1 MGNTPSL
8 HDQLI
13 DVKLNVKTLE
23 RAEKK
28 CQKNRTKQLASV
40 KKAIKEGNVEGA
52 RIYAENA
59 IREKQQGLNYLKLAS
74 RLDAVASRIETAITT
89 QEISKSMGTV
99 VQTMNSALESMDV
112 EKISQTMSQFEAE
125 FENMEVV
132 TGTMQSTMDS
142 ATSSQMPGDQVD
154 DLILQV
160 ADQHNLEV
168 GAMLDDAGVV
178 GAGTV
183 GTRQAVEQKEDRAAM
198 MSAAIPAAPG

>member
-59 IREKQQGLNYLKLAS
+59 IREKQQGAQRTCMHS
-74 RLDAVASRIETAITT
+74 RAHARTT
-89 QEISKSMGTV
+89 SGPRRRRGLT
-99 VQTMNSALESMDV
+99 ALEPPPPRR
-112 EKISQTMSQFEAE
+112 AE
-125 FENMEVV
+125 LSKAGVSFGCGGEPDRNRHH
-132 TGTMQSTMDS
+132 D
-142 ATSSQMPGDQVD
+142 AGDLQVD
-154 DLILQV
+154 GDGGADHELGARVDGRGENLPDDV
-160 ADQHNLEV
+160 AVRGGVREHGSGNRNNAVDHGL
-168 GAMLDDAGVV
+168 GHFIADAGRP
-178 GAGTV
+178 GGRPHPAGCRPT
-183 GTRQAVEQKEDRAAM
+183 Q
-198 MSAAIPAAPG
+198 P

>member
-1 MGNTPSL
+1 
-8 HDQLI
+8 
-13 DVKLNVKTLE
+13 
-23 RAEKK
+23 
-28 CQKNRTKQLASV
+28 
-40 KKAIKEGNVEGA
+40 
-52 RIYAENA
+52 
-59 IREKQQGLNYLKLAS
+59 
-74 RLDAVASRIETAITT
+74 LDAVASRIETAITT

>member
-1 MGNTPSL
+1 
-8 HDQLI
+8 
-13 DVKLNVKTLE
+13 
-23 RAEKK
+23 
-28 CQKNRTKQLASV
+28 
-40 KKAIKEGNVEGA
+40 
-52 RIYAENA
+52 
-59 IREKQQGLNYLKLAS
+59 
-74 RLDAVASRIETAITT
+74 
-89 QEISKSMGTV
+89 MGTV